1 MKKKK
6 RMNKKFKDLL
16 TSIDV
21 LNTIN
26 GGVSEPYMS
35 FTKNADGHEM
45 RVRVPGINKESM
57 QVEINNHELSV
68 YYLMP
73 LEVAGQLLQMPQ
85 VVYKQMIPYYIEAGG
100 IKATYDQN
108 GLVVKLPFNEESND
122 SHRKIEI
129 DEV

>member
-1 MKKKK
+1 MNKK

-45 RVRVPGINKESM
+45 RVRVPGIGKESM

-68 YYLMP
+68 YYLLP
-73 LEVAGQLLQMPQ
+73 LEVSGQLLQMPQ

-100 IKATYDQN
+100 IKAIYDN
-108 GLVVKLPFNEESND
+108 DELVVKLPFNEESND
-122 SHRKIEI
+122 NHRKIEI

>member
-1 MKKKK
+1 
-6 RMNKKFKDLL
+6 MNKKFKDLL

-45 RVRVPGINKESM
+45 RVRVPGIGKESM

-68 YYLMP
+68 YYLLP
-73 LEVAGQLLQMPQ
+73 LEVSGQLLQMPQ

-100 IKATYDQN
+100 IKATYDHN
-108 GLVVKLPFNEESND
+108 ELVVKLPFNEESND
-122 SHRKIEI
+122 NHRKIEI

>member
-1 MKKKK
+1 MKKK

-45 RVRVPGINKESM
+45 RVRVPGIGKESM

-68 YYLMP
+68 YYLLP
-73 LEVAGQLLQMPQ
+73 LEVSGQLLQMPQ
-85 VVYKQMIPYYIEAGG
+85 IVYKQMIPYYIEAGG
-100 IKATYDQN
+100 IKASYDHN
-108 GLVVKLPFNEESND
+108 ELIVKLPFNEESND
-122 SHRKIEI
+122 NHRKVEI

>member
-1 MKKKK
+1 
-6 RMNKKFKDLL
+6 MNKKFKDLL

-45 RVRVPGINKESM
+45 RVRVPGIGKESM

-68 YYLMP
+68 YYLLP
-73 LEVAGQLLQMPQ
+73 LEVSGQLLQMPQ

-100 IKATYDQN
+100 IKAIYDN
-108 GLVVKLPFNEESND
+108 DELVVKLPFNEESND
-122 SHRKIEI
+122 NHRKIEI

>member
-1 MKKKK
+1 MKKK

-45 RVRVPGINKESM
+45 RVRVPGVGKESM

-68 YYLMP
+68 YYLLP
-73 LEVAGQLLQMPQ
+73 LEVSGQLLQMPQ

-100 IKATYDQN
+100 IKAVYDHN
-108 GLVVKLPFNEESND
+108 ELVVKLPFNEESND
-122 SHRKIEI
+122 NHRKIEI